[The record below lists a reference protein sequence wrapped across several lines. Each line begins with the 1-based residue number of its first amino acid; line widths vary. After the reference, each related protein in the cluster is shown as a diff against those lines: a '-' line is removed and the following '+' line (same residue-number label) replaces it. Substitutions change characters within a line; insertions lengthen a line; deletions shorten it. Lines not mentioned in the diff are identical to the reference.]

1 MVNDQRRSRRGD
13 HPRPRTRIERRLVV
27 LGVATVLV
35 LVIPG
40 LRAVVVDLF
49 VDLVMLIVVLG
60 LAGLFALVIVWRA
73 LRRHPIG
80 DLILGA
86 WLLRRHERRQQQI
99 VDARSWYG
107 APQPYEAQGW
117 ETGTRRRG
125 W

>member
-1 MVNDQRRSRRGD
+1 MRHQPGDRRDD
-13 HPRPRTRIERRLVV
+13 HPRPRHHIERRLIA
-27 LGVATVLV
+27 LGIVTLLV

-86 WLLRRHERRQQQI
+86 WLLHRHERRLQQI
-99 VDARSWYG
+99 VDARNWYG
-107 APQPYEAQGW
+107 APQPYDAQGW
-117 ETGTRRRG
+117 ETGTQRRG